1 LTSEGRKERWL
12 FGDAA
17 ALLCHYMALS
27 SATPPPAEISIARWP
42 IFGNRSA
49 AYACALGLT
58 AIAFLVRWDLNSV
71 LGNSSRTIF
80 FVSAAAL
87 SAFLF
92 GRGPGIFSTFLGLMV
107 SAYCFSSP
115 RYTFHLLTKSQTV
128 SLLSAGIQGVLISF
142 CAGYLHRALRLR
154 AESEQEARNLYEAER
169 RAHEAADELNRTK
182 DYFLAVLSHE
192 LRGPLSA
199 ISYCVSDRL
208 KDTTTPLEVR
218 EDFALIERNA
228 RMQSRLIDDLLDL
241 TRLTRGKLEIELRPL
256 DVHLLLAEAV
266 RTCGVDGQPPRPT
279 PTLHLHAR
287 ETRVQGDRDRLL
299 QVFWNILRNA
309 TKFTPE
315 DGRIDVETFD
325 TAAGCIGIRIR
336 DTGVGVTAETLER
349 IFHPF
354 EQAGRETNRKHGG
367 LGLGLA
373 IARGLVELHDGA
385 LVGESAGLGHG
396 TTFTVDLPVISRNV
410 PPGASRRSGIE
421 RGRSGIGRP
430 PVGVA

>member
-1 LTSEGRKERWL
+1 V
-12 FGDAA
+12 
-17 ALLCHYMALS
+17 
-27 SATPPPAEISIARWP
+27 
-42 IFGNRSA
+42 
-49 AYACALGLT
+49 GLT
-58 AIAFLVRWDLNSV
+58 AIAFLVRLDLNGI
-71 LGNSSRTIF
+71 LHDSSRTIF

-92 GRGPGIFSTFLGLMV
+92 GRGPGILSTFLGLAV
-107 SAYCFSSP
+107 SAYCFSAP
-115 RYTFHLLTKSQTV
+115 RYTLHVPTKSQAV
-128 SLLSAGIQGVLISF
+128 ALLSAAIQGVLISI

-199 ISYCVSDRL
+199 ITYCVSDRV
-208 KDTTTPLEVR
+208 KDATTPLEVR

-241 TRLTRGKLEIELRPL
+241 TRLTRGKLQIELRPL

-266 RTCGVDGQPPRPT
+266 RTSGVDGQPPRPT

-287 ETRVQGDRDRLL
+287 ETRVEGDRDRLL

-325 TAAGCIGIRIR
+325 AATTGRIGIRIR
-336 DTGVGVTAETLER
+336 DTGIGLTAETLQR

-354 EQAGRETNRKHGG
+354 EQGGRDTNRKHGG

-373 IARGLVELHDGA
+373 IARGLIELHEGT
-385 LVGESAGLGHG
+385 LVGESAGLGQG
-396 TTFTVDLPVISRNV
+396 TTFTVELPVISRSV
-410 PPGASRRSGIE
+410 PAGASRRSGIE
-421 RGRSGIGRP
+421 RPARSGVGRP